1 MWNQP
6 LMIVAIYFAITLCIG
21 WMWSFATLY
30 WL

>member
-6 LMIVAIYFAITLCIG
+6 LMIVAIYLAVTLCIG
-21 WMWSFATLY
+21 WMWSAAILY